1 VNLYFITYQTSNNNT
16 AHMFV
21 LASTQDNAW
30 AQCKVQ
36 DTTALSIETIDEQ
49 IQGIIVG
56 S

>member
-1 VNLYFITYQTSNNNT
+1 MNLYFITYQTNNNNT
-16 AHMFV
+16 NHMFV

-30 AQCKVQ
+30 AQCKTQ
-36 DTTALSIETIDEQ
+36 DPSAISIETIDEQ